1 MKAMVIDGFGGV
13 EHLRLMEL
21 PDLRPAP
28 GNLTID
34 VAYAGVGFA
43 DVMLRRGEFGSS
55 FSMPLVPGLEVS
67 GYVRAIGKGVEGFYI
82 GQPVA
87 SMTLLNLGGY
97 ATMANVRASLTVP
110 LDTLGSDLDLAAAAA
125 SIVNLTTAYMAIKDV
140 NRMQAGSNVLV
151 HAAAGGLGSFLGQ
164 VAKRMGAKHVM
175 GTVGSTEKLKLAE
188 SLGYD
193 ELFIRD
199 EFVERVLHATG
210 GAGVHAVFD
219 PVGGETRSRSLHVL
233 SQLGQLVVVGNA
245 GGEPDVLQS
254 TNSLWLNNQAIA
266 GFSLGGY
273 SEIAPDRVGA
283 AAKEALGIL
292 ARGEIHSEVSGVYP
306 LKKAAETHL
315 LLEKKNT
322 IGKIVLKIQ

>member
-13 EHLRLMEL
+13 EKLRLMEL
-21 PDLRPAP
+21 PDLKPAP

-34 VAYAGVGFA
+34 VAYAGVGYA
-43 DVMLRRGEFGSS
+43 DILLRRGEFGSS
-55 FSMPLVPGLEVS
+55 FSMPLIPGLEVS
-67 GYVRAIGKGVEGFYI
+67 GYVRAIGEGVEGFYV

-110 LDTLGSDLDLAAAAA
+110 LDSLGSELDLATAAA

-140 NRMQAGSNVLV
+140 HRMQAGSKVLI

-164 VAKRMGAKHVM
+164 VAKRLGAKHVM
-175 GTVGSTEKLKLAE
+175 GTVGSTGKLKLAE

-193 ELFIRD
+193 ELFIRE
-199 EFVERVLHATG
+199 EFVERVLDATG
-210 GAGVHAVFD
+210 GAGVDAVFD
-219 PVGGETRSRSLHVL
+219 PVGGEARSRSLQVL
-233 SQLGQLVVVGNA
+233 SPLGQLVVVGNA
-245 GGEPDVLQS
+245 SGEPDMLQS
-254 TNSLWLNNQAIA
+254 MNGLWIGNQAIA

-273 SEIAPDRVGA
+273 AETAPNKVGA
-283 AAKEALGIL
+283 AAKEALGML
-292 ARGEIHSEVSGVYP
+292 ARGELRSEVSGVYP
-306 LKKAAETHL
+306 LEQAAETHL

-322 IGKIVLKIQ
+322 IGKIVLQIQ